1 MKVDVRALIE
11 SVKYVRSAVPYFIDG
26 EGITAQEGLKIEKMV
41 NDLLTEL
48 GKFKPYF
55 ENNLNFDN
63 PELKKYFDI
72 QRARTDEQIASG
84 KRGN

>member
-26 EGITAQEGLKIEKMV
+26 EGITAQEGLKVENIV
-41 NDLLTEL
+41 NELITEL
-48 GKFKPYF
+48 QKFKPYF

-63 PELKKYFDI
+63 PELKKYFENKRKI
-72 QRARTDEQIASG
+72 ENEEII
-84 KRGN
+84 RGN